1 MSLTLPHFLQVICDV
16 FLPVQIRP
24 VQHEVALVH
33 VAPFAR
39 HFFPVGPLVGDIVG
53 KTNGAHV
60 VGMTVGAL
68 DGISDTGV
76 GLATTIRV
84 GELEGIHDGIADGLE
99 DGLEDGIEVGM
110 EDGMEDGL
118 EDGIEVGMEDGIE
131 VGMEDGI
138 EVGAEDGM
146 EDGMEVGMEE
156 GTVEGR
162 DEGLLD
168 GMTVGRDDSKY
179 DGMLDSIS
187 EGAAD
192 WALACAM
199 SRAKTVAANFMVRR

>member
-110 EDGMEDGL
+110 EDG
-118 EDGIEVGMEDGIE
+118 IE

>member
-1 MSLTLPHFLQVICDV
+1 LLQMSLTLPHFLQVICDV

-110 EDGMEDGL
+110 EDG
-118 EDGIEVGMEDGIE
+118 
-131 VGMEDGI
+131 I